1 MSNKN
6 KGRVG
11 ETRVIRVIT
20 DIMDAE
26 GNVDFTRHTNT
37 NTADGGA
44 DIVLEHPEGFIDTL
58 LEIAE
63 PQKTESSDSNNEDKD
78 TTQNKEPTNSITAED
93 KLQSTP
99 SSDSDSDSDKP
110 VADINKSESQPESN
124 KTKSTTEKTRIDVKN
139 TDSKLGKDT
148 VIKFGGDVRK
158 NPDCKNHVLLG
169 GKALT
174 KGAQD
179 ELTSLQEAYSKSGK
193 KIVHVTN
200 NGLSNIESHYKALN
214 SPENSNQPEP
224 ESENNG
230 SSESNSESQA
240 DTNNH

>member
-1 MSNKN
+1 MQLGDQSW
-6 KGRVG
+6 R
-11 ETRVIRVIT
+11 EY
-20 DIMDAE
+20 A
-26 GNVDFTRHTNT
+26 
-37 NTADGGA
+37 
-44 DIVLEHPEGFIDTL
+44 
-58 LEIAE
+58 
-63 PQKTESSDSNNEDKD
+63 NEDKD
-78 TTQNKEPTNSITAED
+78 TTQNKEPTSSIAAED

-99 SSDSDSDSDKP
+99 SSDSDSDKP
-110 VADINKSESQPESN
+110 VADINKSESQSESN

-179 ELTSLQEAYSKSGK
+179 ELTSLQEAYSKDGK

-214 SPENSNQPEP
+214 SPEDSNPSEP
-224 ESENNG
+224 ESANNEN
-230 SSESNSESQA
+230 SESNSESQV
-240 DTNNH
+240 DTNND

>member
-1 MSNKN
+1 MLNKN

-11 ETRVIRVIT
+11 ETRVIRAIT
-20 DIMDAE
+20 DIMDVE

-44 DIVLEHPEGFIDTL
+44 DIVLEHPEGFIDKL
-58 LEIAE
+58 LGIAE
-63 PQKTESSDSNNEDKD
+63 PQETESSDSNNEDED
-78 TTQNKEPTNSITAED
+78 TTQNNESTNSTTAAEE

-99 SSDSDSDSDKP
+99 SSDSDKP
-110 VADINKSESQPESN
+110 VADINKPESN
-124 KTKSTTEKTRIDVKN
+124 NTKSTTEKTRIDVKN

-148 VIKFGGDVRK
+148 VIKFGGDIRK

-179 ELTSLQEAYSKSGK
+179 ELTSLQEAYSRDGII
-193 KIVHVTN
+193 IVHVTN
-200 NGLSNIESHYKALN
+200 NGLSNIESHYRALN
-214 SPENSNQPEP
+214 SPENCNQPEP
-224 ESENNG
+224 ESENNEN
-230 SSESNSESQA
+230 SESNSESQV
-240 DTNNH
+240 DTNND